1 MTQLTQKQI
10 IQTLRNTPSDYMEKS
25 LQQRNPGPLS
35 AGSTFHKT
43 QTLDS
48 LCEVEWVRFQ
58 DPDCGDPAISFR
70 GALPGKLGIASL
82 SNMDLDTIVFL
93 RPAHKGEAIIENEDS
108 PYFSEKATEL
118 VGDLSNVDSNVNYT
132 TLLLGPS
139 EDSSTGWAFWT
150 LFPGPCSFQWPEIG
164 FESLAERY
172 EVDNDNGVI
181 GITVARCKALGFEY
195 IKHVTEYHQ

>member
-1 MTQLTQKQI
+1 MNTLSQSEI
-10 IQTLRNTPSDYMEKS
+10 IQTVRNTPSDYMKKS
-25 LQQRNPGPLS
+25 LEQRNPGPLS
-35 AGSTFHKT
+35 AGSTFHET
-43 QTLDS
+43 QTLES
-48 LCEVEWVRFQ
+48 LCEVQWTRFE

-82 SNMDLDTIVFL
+82 SNMDLDAIVYL

-108 PYFSEKATEL
+108 PYNGEKATEL
-118 VGDLSNVDSNVNYT
+118 VGDLSNVDSSVNYT

-164 FESLAERY
+164 FESLAKDLDVSNE
-172 EVDNDNGVI
+172 GVI
-181 GITVARCKALGFEY
+181 PITVQRCINLGFKY
-195 IKHVTEYHQ
+195 IKHVTEYK